1 MGSGQSRGGR
11 RAGVRTQMCRGAARG
26 VWSWAGEV
34 TEPKSAWLCRT
45 LTSSE
50 SSGLP
55 SESCQKVADP
65 MGRPLWGR
73 AASGRGGE

>member
-1 MGSGQSRGGR
+1 
-11 RAGVRTQMCRGAARG
+11 MCRGAARG

-55 SESCQKVADP
+55 SESCQK
-65 MGRPLWGR
+65 
-73 AASGRGGE
+73 SGRSDGKTPLGEGGEWPRG